1 MAQQI
6 ENDKNETTLR
16 LWNPM
21 NTSAPYGSDNTPPL
35 DIESPKETN
44 CRVPPI
50 SSLIL
55 FEILSWTQA
64 ATSASS
70 VGLDMGFFV
79 VYFSEKI

>member
-35 DIESPKETN
+35 DIESPKN
-44 CRVPPI
+44 CCC
-50 SSLIL
+50 LICCCIESC
-55 FEILSWTQA
+55 FGI
-64 ATSASS
+64 AT
-70 VGLDMGFFV
+70 VK
-79 VYFSEKI
+79 KIDHF